1 MPGVTL
7 VLHQHPFASYC
18 QKVLIALYELG
29 RPFEPRLVDGAEGRA
44 ELARL
49 WPMATIPVLAD
60 GDLILPESTT
70 IIEYIDDGTLVP
82 DLQARFWDRF
92 ADEYLST
99 PMQKIVGD
107 TLRAE
112 GRNDP
117 EGVDEARR
125 ALATAYGVLDAR
137 LAHQTWVGGE
147 TFTIADCASFP
158 ALFYLR
164 AIHRWDD
171 AHANITRYY
180 RDLLARPA
188 ITRVVE
194 EARPLRE
201 LFPLPWP
208 PDQDAVTGGS

>member
-1 MPGVTL
+1 MAL
-7 VLHQHPFASYC
+7 VLYQHPFASYC
-18 QKVLIALYELG
+18 QKVLIALYELD
-29 RPFEPRLVDGAEGRA
+29 RPFEARLVDGVEGRA

-70 IIEYIDDGTLVP
+70 IIEYIDDGTLVG

-92 ADEYLST
+92 ADQYLST

-125 ALATAYGVLDAR
+125 ALATAYGVLDDR
-137 LAHQTWVGGE
+137 LADQAWAGGE
-147 TFTIADCASFP
+147 TFTIADCATFP

-171 AHANITRYY
+171 GHANITRYY
-180 RDLLARPA
+180 RDLLARPS

-194 EARPLRE
+194 EARPLRS

-208 PDQDAVTGGS
+208 PDQDDLGPT